1 MTTHE
6 ADIRA
11 ESLAIRGRRFRA
23 ALRLR
28 DVTMRQWAQDAGY
41 TDVHVLRV
49 LRGDS
54 PSSALNRMIDATI
67 SRAFLPGADV

>member
-1 MTTHE
+1 METATVPTDRE
-6 ADIRA
+6 LRA
-11 ESLAIRGRRFRA
+11 RRFKA

-28 DVTMRQWAQDAGY
+28 GVTMRQWAQEAGY

-54 PSSALNRMIDATI
+54 PSPAINRMIDATI
-67 SRAFLPGADV
+67 ERAFLPGGAA